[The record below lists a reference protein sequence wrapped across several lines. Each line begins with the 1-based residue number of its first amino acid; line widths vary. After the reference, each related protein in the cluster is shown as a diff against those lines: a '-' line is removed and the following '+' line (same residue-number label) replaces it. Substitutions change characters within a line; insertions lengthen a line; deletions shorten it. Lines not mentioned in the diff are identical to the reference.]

1 MILLE
6 LAKISLAKA
15 LTNYLALNLQQDTVM
30 AVEALWKMSTI
41 LQQSEQNLDLTI
53 THSDDTEY
61 VRRVTINEGN
71 SLVYNSMEVKRL

>member
-1 MILLE
+1 
-6 LAKISLAKA
+6 
-15 LTNYLALNLQQDTVM
+15 M